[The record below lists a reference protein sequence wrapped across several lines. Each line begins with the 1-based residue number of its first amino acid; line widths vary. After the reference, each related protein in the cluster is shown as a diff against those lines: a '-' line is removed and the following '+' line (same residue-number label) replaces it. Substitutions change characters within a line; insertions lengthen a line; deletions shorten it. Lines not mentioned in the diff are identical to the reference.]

1 MVQEERSDQELAGEL
16 ARGSEA
22 AFSSL
27 FHRYFGRIYDFS
39 LRMIRDRDEAAA
51 VCQTVFLQL
60 YRTGIQNHQDIPF
73 IRAWLFA
80 IANRE
85 ASARLKGGRFVREGE
100 EPFAVADA
108 SLTAQP
114 ALAAEAHDLA
124 RLVWP
129 VARDLREADYALLD
143 LAVRQ
148 GFSAEEL
155 GLVFGTS
162 ERNMQ
167 GRLARLLDLL
177 EESYSALI
185 LITRG
190 RRECLDLDFLV
201 GDEAWSPGLRKRVHR
216 HLQGCE
222 SCQGTRSRYGAAA
235 TILHGLAPVA
245 APVGWET
252 AIHARLLE
260 AGRAGIEPAGP
271 LPYAPAPVA
280 AAPPPPP
287 PPAPIPAT
295 AGMGGYRGESWLTRT
310 FGEGRG
316 PLLVGLGIALLLIII
331 AVAAY
336 CAVSGGGGGGE
347 PTETPTVTGTATA
360 TATPSPTVTPTVT
373 PTDTPLPATDT
384 PPPTNTPVPTLP
396 PPPTNTPVPPPPPTA
411 TSPGP

>member
-1 MVQEERSDQELAGEL
+1 MVQEERSDQELATEL
-16 ARGSEA
+16 AQGSET
-22 AFSSL
+22 AFSAL

-51 VCQTVFLQL
+51 VCQTTFLQL
-60 YRTGIQNHQDIPF
+60 YRTGIQGHQDVPF
-73 IRAWLFA
+73 VRAWLFA
-80 IANRE
+80 VAYRE
-85 ASARLKGGRFVREGE
+85 SSARLKGGRFVREGE
-100 EPFAVADA
+100 EPFAVPDA
-108 SLTAQP
+108 SLQAQP
-114 ALAAEAHDLA
+114 ALAAEAGDLA

-148 GFSAEEL
+148 EFSAEEL

-235 TILHGLAPVA
+235 TILHGLALVPP
-245 APVGWET
+245 PVGWET
-252 AIHARLLE
+252 AIHTRLLE

-271 LPYAPAPVA
+271 LPYAPAA
-280 AAPPPPP
+280 AGAAPPPPVP
-287 PPAPIPAT
+287 TPIPAT
-295 AGMGGYRGESWLTRT
+295 AGMGSYGGESWLTRA

-316 PLLVGLGIALLLIII
+316 PLLIGLGIALLLIII
-331 AVAAY
+331 AIGAY
-336 CAVSGGGGGGE
+336 CAVSGGGGNGE
-347 PTETPTVTGTATA
+347 PTGTPTTTGTATA
-360 TATPSPTVTPTVT
+360 TETPSPTITPTVT
-373 PTDTPLPATDT
+373 PTDTPLPPTDT
-384 PPPTNTPVPTLP
+384 PLPTDTPVPT
-396 PPPTNTPVPPPPPTA
+396 VPPPDTPTAPPPAPPTDTPA
-411 TSPGP
+411 GP